1 MFKTV
6 QRPNFS
12 FMYCTAICL
21 KLYNVQYFPL
31 CTVLHTFT
39 LSTAASR
46 KMADTRLKEEKQ
58 TENNISSKY
67 NT

>member
-1 MFKTV
+1 
-6 QRPNFS
+6 
-12 FMYCTAICL
+12 MYCTAICL
-21 KLYNVQYFPL
+21 KLYDVQYFPL